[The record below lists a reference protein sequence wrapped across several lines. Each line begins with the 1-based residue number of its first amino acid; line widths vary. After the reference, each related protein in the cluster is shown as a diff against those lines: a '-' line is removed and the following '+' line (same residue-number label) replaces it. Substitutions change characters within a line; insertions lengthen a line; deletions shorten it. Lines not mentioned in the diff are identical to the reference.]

1 MEDRV
6 WVVVLFVLLMVF
18 MINLILTTGGLV

>member
-6 WVVVLFVLLMVF
+6 WAVVLFVLLMVF
-18 MINLILTTGGLV
+18 MINLILTTGGLI

>member
-18 MINLILTTGGLV
+18 MINLIGGLV